1 MEKQIIEILKEHIEE
16 LKDVEIKADTALIS
30 SGYLESF
37 DIIGIIVSLEEAFDA
52 ELPLGDMELEDFNTV
67 RTIEEM
73 IKRIK
78 G

>member
-37 DIIGIIVSLEEAFDA
+37 DIIGIIVSLEESFDA
-52 ELPLGDMELEDFNTV
+52 ELPLEDMELEDFNTV

>member
-16 LKDVEIKADTALIS
+16 LKDVEIKGDTALIS

-52 ELPLGDMELEDFNTV
+52 ELPLEDMELEDFNTV

>member
-52 ELPLGDMELEDFNTV
+52 KLPLEDMELEDFNTV

>member
-16 LKDVEIKADTALIS
+16 LKDVEIKGDTALIS

-37 DIIGIIVSLEEAFDA
+37 DIIVSLEEAFDA
-52 ELPLGDMELEDFNTV
+52 ELPLEDMELEDFNTV

>member
-37 DIIGIIVSLEEAFDA
+37 DIIGIIVSLEEAFDT
-52 ELPLGDMELEDFNTV
+52 ELPLEDMELEDFNTV

>member
-37 DIIGIIVSLEEAFDA
+37 DIIGIIVSLEEAF
-52 ELPLGDMELEDFNTV
+52 ERSFRW
-67 RTIEEM
+67 RTWNW
-73 IKRIK
+73 RISTR
-78 G
+78 